1 MALLTRESQHP
12 EVVGAMRPSMWHMM
26 ADDFA
31 SVMSSWVSCEALAR
45 SGSQRH
51 FFVDS
56 VSRVVQKGL
65 GRGRTGDPSA
75 WVEVSMAWF
84 SCSHM
89 TWEMLPMHS
98 AWMERDGGRKK
109 ASATDIDRARERE
122 RE

>member
-1 MALLTRESQHP
+1 MALLKRKSQHP

-26 ADDFA
+26 ADA
-31 SVMSSWVSCEALAR
+31 EARVTSSWVSCEALAR

-56 VSRVVQKGL
+56 VSRVAQKGL

-75 WVEVSMAWF
+75 WVAVSMAWF

-89 TWEMLPMHS
+89 TLEALLPS
-98 AWMERDGGRKK
+98 ARRHLACWHQSTKAAEEDAL
-109 ASATDIDRARERE
+109 ASAVDC
-122 RE
+122 

>member
-1 MALLTRESQHP
+1 
-12 EVVGAMRPSMWHMM
+12 MRPSMWHMM
-26 ADDFA
+26 ADA
-31 SVMSSWVSCEALAR
+31 EARLTSSWVSCEALAR

-75 WVEVSMAWF
+75 WVAVSMAWF

-89 TWEMLPMHS
+89 TWEASLPMHS
-98 AWMERDGGRKK
+98 AWMERDMGEGRKRQRQSSK
-109 ASATDIDRARERE
+109 GIDRAREAE
-122 RE
+122 